1 MVDDN
6 TLNDLLGGEDSW
18 YEPTERKPQ
27 SMLAGGKYNA
37 KVVGLNVKDDKEIQG
52 QFLADIFEPEFE
64 INGTNVKH
72 KGLFR
77 FKKPDPSLYPHL
89 QADMGSNTG
98 YYIFLDQCGLLKEN
112 KEGKIMLPSLTLDMI
127 NGMEFEVEVV
137 VEKWTGRDGND
148 MSTPRVSKVL
158 KKLSTSNP
166 QNVENSNVPITED
179 ELPF

>member
-1 MVDDN
+1 
-6 TLNDLLGGEDSW
+6 
-18 YEPTERKPQ
+18 
-27 SMLAGGKYNA
+27 
-37 KVVGLNVKDDKEIQG
+37 
-52 QFLADIFEPEFE
+52 
-64 INGTNVKH
+64 
-72 KGLFR
+72 
-77 FKKPDPSLYPHL
+77 
-89 QADMGSNTG
+89 
-98 YYIFLDQCGLLKEN
+98 
-112 KEGKIMLPSLTLDMI
+112 MLPSLTLDMI